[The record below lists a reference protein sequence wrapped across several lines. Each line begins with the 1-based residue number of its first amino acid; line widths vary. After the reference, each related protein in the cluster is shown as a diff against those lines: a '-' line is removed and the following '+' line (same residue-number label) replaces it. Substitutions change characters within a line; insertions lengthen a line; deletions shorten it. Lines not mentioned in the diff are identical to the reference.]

1 MTFVKSLPRLLQEA
15 QCALLCVDAFDT
27 LLLRKSVSLEHR
39 LLKAAKLF
47 CERLE
52 LLPTELAPYALAQR
66 RRQIEELAYRARN
79 VAGRGEVRL
88 ESIAS
93 SLLELVHIDTAYVPE
108 WIACELAV
116 ERECL
121 VPNLPLIRMLEQ
133 LQASGLSLR
142 VVSDTSLSAD
152 ALRQLITAVCPPG
165 LQWDEVHTSADLQLT
180 KRDGA
185 IFAAVSDAARVPLSK
200 IAHLGDDLVADW
212 VAPRRC
218 GMTAILRPRSRLHF
232 VMRRTD
238 AVLARGRLQWHHWQH
253 RQAQKRAT
261 GGGSGTV
268 GNDLG
273 RDILGPVFA
282 EYCRRLHIYLEHTAA
297 IEGPVVALFCA
308 RGGLGLE
315 KLYKLYAGQ
324 FSVRGDIS
332 VEPLMI
338 SRLVAARDALVYG
351 GDGVVGELD
360 YAFDMRDVA
369 TLARALSGVDTAPE
383 GDYPS
388 VRAFVEAL
396 RSGREA
402 HLYELIVE
410 QAKRFREVW
419 QSLTA
424 GKNGVVLC
432 DTGLYG
438 STFKML
444 MQGNLANGGHC
455 VQLARCDYKHLG
467 REHFP
472 LVTGL
477 LTERNGY
484 KPGDSISSILAFW
497 HLIESLVEPDLES
510 VRRFDR
516 RTDGGLVSNL
526 ETEGWQQKLVRMPHP
541 KFEEVA
547 QYVAQSAKRPTSDAS
562 LAAFELAAK
571 SLERVIMFPDP
582 ELVNRLSGR
591 DRPVDFGRDETVSI
605 TGRNCDRG
613 NAWTRL
619 FLAKQSLWPSGAVV
633 RAFPHSHRLVQKTIR
648 FGYTVKSWIR

>member
-1 MTFVKSLPRLLQEA
+1 MKSLPRLLQEG

-27 LLLRKSVSLEHR
+27 LLLRKSVSLDHR
-39 LLKAAKLF
+39 LLKTAKLF
-47 CERLE
+47 CARLE
-52 LLPTELAPYALAQR
+52 LRPGELAPYALARR
-66 RRQIEELAYRARN
+66 RRQIEQLAYRARD
-79 VAGRGEVRL
+79 VAARGEVRL

-93 SLLELVHIDTAYVPE
+93 SLLELVHIDAAYVPE

-116 ERECL
+116 ERESL
-121 VPNLPLIRMLEQ
+121 VPNRPLIRVLEQ
-133 LQASGLSLR
+133 LQAKGLALR

-152 ALRQLITAVCPPG
+152 ALRTLITAVCPPG
-165 LQWDEVHTSADLQLT
+165 LQWDEIHTSADLQLT
-180 KRDGA
+180 KRDGT
-185 IFAAVSDAARVPLSK
+185 IFAAVSDAAGVPLSK
-200 IAHLGDDLVADW
+200 IAHLGDDLVADRDM
-212 VAPRRC
+212 PRRC
-218 GMTAILRPRSRLHF
+218 GMTSIHRPRSPLH
-232 VMRRTD
+232 VAMRRTD
-238 AVLARGRLQWHHWQH
+238 AILTHSRLQWHHWQH
-253 RQAQKRAT
+253 REAQKRAA
-261 GGGSGTV
+261 GGGSGTAGKV
-268 GNDLG
+268 RDDLG
-273 RDILGPVFA
+273 RDVLGPVFA
-282 EYCRRLHIYLEHTAA
+282 EYCRRLHVYLAQTAA

-315 KLYKLYAGQ
+315 KLYKLYAEQ
-324 FSVRGDIS
+324 FPVRGDIS
-332 VEPLMI
+332 IEPLMI

-351 GDGVVGELD
+351 GEGVVGELD
-360 YAFDMRDVA
+360 YAFDVRDVA
-369 TLARALSGVDTAPE
+369 PLARALSGVDTAPE

-410 QAKRFREVW
+410 QARRFREVW
-419 QSLTA
+419 QALTA
-424 GKNGVVLC
+424 GKQGVVLC

-472 LVTGL
+472 FVTGL

-516 RTDGGLVSNL
+516 RSDGGLVSNL
-526 ETEGWQQKLVRMPHP
+526 ETVGWQQKLARMPHP

-547 QYVAQSAKRPTSDAS
+547 QYVAQSAKRTTADAS

-605 TGRNCDRG
+605 TGRNCDRA

-619 FLAKQSLWPSGAVV
+619 FIAKQSLWPSGAVV
-633 RAFPHSHRLVQKTIR
+633 RAFPRSHRLVQQTIR